1 MKKLVFLSI
10 VLIFINSCKA
20 IKLVKVENLT
30 LHQGYESFEINKN
43 KMLMQSRLNDTLKYF
58 MFDTGATG
66 SVLIDSS
73 ITTGID
79 ENKMVK
85 FGVLKTP
92 NGKVDKIMAS
102 LKLEN
107 NFIKSTNK
115 VFSVLPDK
123 INNECDQYFSGIVG
137 LDVFDSNDDTVVKPK
152 ILMDFE
158 NFQVGITDIETNSLR
173 ENGYYKIKSKHSW
186 KGIYIYIY
194 INGLEYPFKLD
205 TGFSGYFVMPLDNK
219 LNFLTESHI
228 TYVGGA
234 MHTAIGSVALNSE
247 DNIYKDLNM
256 QFEKKRIE
264 YPIFVSNSIQVQ
276 NAGLGFIKNYN
287 WFIDLENEEVYIKN
301 LNTDFDI
308 SQINYQ
314 KYVVKIEDNKLIIA
328 IKTKGSELTVASI
341 VLAVN
346 NVYVNS
352 ENICYYKD
360 LLNKTENWDDLNITF
375 EK

>member
-1 MKKLVFLSI
+1 MKKLVLLSI
-10 VLIFINSCKA
+10 VLIFVNSCKA
-20 IKLVKVENLT
+20 IKLVKDENLT
-30 LHQGYESFEINKN
+30 SHQGYESFEIDKN
-43 KMLMQSRLNDTLKYF
+43 KMLMHSRLNDTLKYF
-58 MFDTGATG
+58 MFDTGANG
-66 SVLIDSS
+66 SFLIDSS
-73 ITTGID
+73 IIKELD

-85 FGVLKTP
+85 FGAVKTP
-92 NGKVDKIMAS
+92 NGKVDRTMVS

-115 VFSVLPDK
+115 VFAFLPDK
-123 INNECDQYFSGIVG
+123 INNICDQYYSGVLG

-152 ILMDFE
+152 MLMDFE
-158 NFQVGITDIETNSLR
+158 NFQIGITDIDTNSLI

-186 KGIYIYIY
+186 KGIYIFIN

-205 TGFSGYFVMPLDNK
+205 TGFSGYFVMPFDK
-219 LNFLTESHI
+219 ELNFLTEPHT

-234 MHTAIGSVALNSE
+234 MHTAIGGVSLNNE
-247 DNIYKDLNM
+247 DNFYNDLNM
-256 QFEKKRIE
+256 QFEKKQVK
-264 YPIFVSNSIQVQ
+264 YPIIVSNSIQVQ
-276 NAGLGFIKNYN
+276 NVGLGFIKNYN
-287 WFIDLENEEVYIKN
+287 WYIDFENEEVYVKN
-301 LNTDFDI
+301 LKTDFDI
-308 SQINYQ
+308 SQISYN

>member
-10 VLIFINSCKA
+10 VLILINSCKA
-20 IKLVKVENLT
+20 IKLVREENLT

-115 VFSVLPDK
+115 VFAVLPDK

-137 LDVFDSNDDTVVKPK
+137 LDVFDSNDDTVVKRK
-152 ILMDFE
+152 MLMDFE
-158 NFQVGITDIETNSLR
+158 NYRIGITDIDTNSLI

-186 KGIYIYIY
+186 KGIYIFIN

-205 TGFSGYFVMPLDNK
+205 TGFSGYFVMPFDK
-219 LNFLTESHI
+219 ELNFLTEPHI

-234 MHTAIGSVALNSE
+234 MHTAIGSVALSSE
-247 DNIYKDLNM
+247 DNFYKDLKLL
-256 QFEKKRIE
+256 FEKN
-264 YPIFVSNSIQVQ
+264 PIQFPIIVSNSIQVQ
-276 NAGLGFIKNYN
+276 NVGLGFIKNYN
-287 WFIDLENEEVYIKN
+287 WYIDFKNEEVYIKN
-301 LNTDFDI
+301 LKTDFDI

-328 IKTKGSELTVASI
+328 VKIKGSELSVASVVI
-341 VLAVN
+341 AVD
-346 NVYVNS
+346 NVYINS
-352 ENICYYKD
+352 KNICYYKD
-360 LLNKTENWDDLNITF
+360 LLNKRENWDDLNITF